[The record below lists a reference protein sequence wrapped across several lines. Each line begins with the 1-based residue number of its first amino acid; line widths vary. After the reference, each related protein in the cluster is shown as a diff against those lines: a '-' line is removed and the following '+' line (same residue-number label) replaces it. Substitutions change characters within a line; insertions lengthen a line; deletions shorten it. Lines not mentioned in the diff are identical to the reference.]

1 MPAGD
6 GLTGE
11 RVHAIEQAYAL
22 IEAAQGELS
31 PGQVDDAAARIGEPD
46 WWDVQVLLHFARSL
60 AVRDAGGDDAE
71 QMRAMLDVA
80 TALDDPALLALALA
94 ASAARR
100 VGAQRPL
107 DLSESAA
114 SPLVRAAV
122 LLNEEGGP
130 VVHRAAALIEVACV
144 AHALGFWE
152 LALEHYDRTHK
163 ALDEDDDPR
172 WQTVAF
178 RHRTVLAVNRI
189 ELLLD
194 WSCAEAMIGDWPAA
208 ATRAAAALPGSRD
221 AIAPYWPPS
230 WIRQYDGHLHL
241 LSALAGHPSAL
252 AGHPSALAGH
262 PSALAGHPSALAGHP
277 SALAGSPADSA
288 APPADSAGSPL
299 DFPGPPPGGGSP
311 PPGDAGPS
319 LGVEPAISAL
329 GAAIAAV
336 RAADPAGAAI
346 LARGVADRFGQT
358 VPLHT
363 WLLAL
368 QLEARQSEAL
378 QGGVPRSEEA
388 AHGAARQ
395 SEALQGG
402 APRSEEAA
410 HGAARQS
417 EALQG
422 GVPRSEEAAQDG
434 ARRAAAPGRFA
445 DELVRLRW
453 NDRLVRMSSMRDAI
467 AVARHRREHD
477 QLLREIV
484 TDHLTGLA
492 NRRGYQAYLSGLLD
506 AGQPAEPGDYA
517 AMMIDVDHFKQV
529 NDRFGHDVGDRV
541 LAAIAAILSAN
552 VRAMD
557 LAARL
562 GGDEFVVILA
572 QVHPGVSEAR
582 ARAILE
588 AVRDHPWHEL
598 AADLTVSISV
608 GLHHGGHEE
617 LPTLLG
623 DADRHLYRAKNDG
636 RGRVAQRA

>member
-1 MPAGD
+1 MLAGD
-6 GLTGE
+6 GLTGDRAE
-11 RVHAIEQAYAL
+11 AIARAYAL

-31 PGQVDDAAARIGEPD
+31 PAQVQDAAARIGEPD

-71 QMRAMLDVA
+71 HVRTMLDVA

-94 ASAARR
+94 AGAARR

-107 DLSESAA
+107 ELSESAA

-122 LLNEEGGP
+122 LLDEEGGP

-163 ALDEDDDPR
+163 ALDEDEDPR
-172 WQTVAF
+172 WRTTTHRQ
-178 RHRTVLAVNRI
+178 RTVLAVNRI

-194 WSCAEAMIGDWPAA
+194 WACAEAMIGDWAAA

-221 AIAPYWPPS
+221 VVAPDWPPS

-241 LSALAGHPSAL
+241 LSALAGR
-252 AGHPSALAGH
+252 
-262 PSALAGHPSALAGHP
+262 
-277 SALAGSPADSA
+277 
-288 APPADSAGSPL
+288 
-299 DFPGPPPGGGSP
+299 
-311 PPGDAGPS
+311 PPGDAG
-319 LGVEPAISAL
+319 VEPAVEAL
-329 GAAIAAV
+329 GAAITAA
-336 RAADPAGAAI
+336 RAADPGGAAA
-346 LARGVADRFGQT
+346 LALGVADRFGQT
-358 VPLHT
+358 IPLHT
-363 WLLAL
+363 WLLSL
-368 QLEARQSEAL
+368 QIEARQSEAL
-378 QGGVPRSEEA
+378 QGGS
-388 AHGAARQ
+388 
-395 SEALQGG
+395 
-402 APRSEEAA
+402 
-410 HGAARQS
+410 
-417 EALQG
+417 
-422 GVPRSEEAAQDG
+422 
-434 ARRAAAPGRFA
+434 RRPGAPGRFA

-477 QLLREIV
+477 QLRREII

-492 NRRGYQAYLSGLLD
+492 NRRGYQAYLSALLD
-506 AGQPAEPGDYA
+506 TGQPAEPSDYA

-541 LAAIAAILSAN
+541 LAAIAGILSAN
-552 VRAMD
+552 VRPMD

-588 AVRDHPWHEL
+588 AVRDHPWYEL
-598 AADLTVSISV
+598 AGGLTVSISV
-608 GLHHGGHEE
+608 GLHHGGREE

-623 DADRHLYRAKNDG
+623 DADRHLYRAKNEG
-636 RGRVAQRA
+636 RGRVTTG